1 MRQLLKAPMCYK
13 PSYVYKAFEL
23 FMEMNGTHGAVSE
36 ARVGLNGFIF
46 LFTPWGTSSNY
57 IFSLSD
63 FMNFLRNL
71 KTGDIRCLSPNP
83 IKLETSPNA

>member
-71 KTGDIRCLSPNP
+71 KTNDVKIVTLSSLP
-83 IKLETSPNA
+83 LH

>member
-63 FMNFLRNL
+63 FTNFLRNL
-71 KTGDIRCLSPNP
+71 KTNDVKIVTLSSLP
-83 IKLETSPNA
+83 LH

>member
-13 PSYVYKAFEL
+13 PSYVYKAFEM
-23 FMEMNGTHGAVSE
+23 FMEINGMYGAVSE
-36 ARVGLNGFIF
+36 ARVSPNGFIF

-63 FMNFLRNL
+63 FTNFLRNL

-83 IKLETSPNA
+83 IKLGGTPNA